1 MNGRIDSVAEP
12 AEIQQIST
20 LYAAGQ
26 DAFERGRYRE
36 AIQHL
41 AKASAL
47 SAKNS
52 GLGGEIQLW
61 LVTAYEA
68 AGQQQD
74 AINLCRQ
81 LNHHPDLDSR
91 QQGRRLLYILEA
103 PKLNMRPEWVT
114 QIPDLSS
121 VTDKDSTD
129 LQGRAAATTRPAQQP
144 VPPAVDLSQVNTKDN
159 QFLWMALIAVGLVIG
174 GLAWFSQS

>member
-1 MNGRIDSVAEP
+1 MTDIDSVVTES
-12 AEIQQIST
+12 AEIQQIRT

-41 AKASAL
+41 AKASGL

-52 GLGGEIQLW
+52 SLGGEIQLW

-68 AGQQQD
+68 AGEQQD

-81 LNHHPDLDSR
+81 LNQHPDLDTR
-91 QQGRRLLYILEA
+91 QQSRRLLYILEA

-114 QIPDLSS
+114 QIPDLSN
-121 VTDKDSTD
+121 VTDRESTD
-129 LQGRAAATTRPAQQP
+129 LQGRAATTRPAQQP
-144 VPPAVDLSQVNTKDN
+144 IPPVTDLSQVNTKDN
-159 QFLWMALIAVGLVIG
+159 QFLWIALIAIGVVIG